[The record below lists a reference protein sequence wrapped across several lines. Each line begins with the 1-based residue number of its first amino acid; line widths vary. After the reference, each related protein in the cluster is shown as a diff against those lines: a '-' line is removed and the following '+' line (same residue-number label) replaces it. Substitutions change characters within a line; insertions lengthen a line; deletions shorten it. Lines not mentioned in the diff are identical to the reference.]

1 MYKKEKIKE
10 EMRKINLQI
19 NELNKLPNKTIETKI
34 LLGKL
39 QKRYYELE
47 FDLLTLD

>member
-10 EMRKINLQI
+10 EMRKINLEI
-19 NELNKLPNKTIETKI
+19 KELNKLPNKTIDTKI
-34 LLGKL
+34 TINKL